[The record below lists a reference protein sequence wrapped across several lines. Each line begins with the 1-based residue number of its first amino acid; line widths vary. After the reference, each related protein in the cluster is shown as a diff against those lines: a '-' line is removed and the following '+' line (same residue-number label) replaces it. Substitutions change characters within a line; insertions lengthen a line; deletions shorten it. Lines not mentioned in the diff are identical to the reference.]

1 MVVSCT
7 QCQTKFRVDDN
18 KIGPR
23 GVKVRC
29 SKCQNT
35 FVVRLDGAAPA
46 PAAAPPQ
53 QALPPSPVE
62 AHEESVFESTQVA
75 AGPQAATPYSDPAT
89 DLFEGNAVGSAP
101 APQKGL
107 FSADNAPNIG
117 AELAAELDDHM
128 VNSFPGMSS
137 PPPQPPAPK
146 MPAAS
151 APPSPFD
158 FEEDV
163 TLPGLGADLMP
174 KTLDGA
180 PAFEQPT
187 PAPLFSPFETPSAH
201 VSDAP
206 PSPAPQ
212 ALPPPLAVP
221 PPLAPPP
228 LASPPPLTFAA
239 PPAMAPPAQ
248 AATPAFVPPAPA
260 LADKPLGDDLFDLPT
275 GPTEPPPPTATA
287 PAKDAVLS
295 GLPDFGEDEQ
305 PSFEGGIGADG
316 AVTKAPTAAPL
327 ARVNPVQV
335 QQASLELETKK
346 PQTST
351 QRPVSRSDLPPP
363 PPPRV
368 RIQVA
373 LWVVW
378 ALTAA
383 SLAALWWAGGIQRF
397 VAEVGMEGPVRV
409 GSVSVTA
416 YPTRSPSGALA
427 LHGVVTNDGPEAS
440 RPLRLSLTKADGKKV
455 VFVPGKVFDA
465 SEAYLRGES
474 IPSGDAVSIPA
485 GATLSFNVTLKPN
498 ALQSLAPP
506 AIELA
511 YD

>member
-35 FVVRLDGAAPA
+35 FVVRLDGPAPT
-46 PAAAPPQ
+46 PAAAPLQ
-53 QALPPSPVE
+53 QAVAPSPV
-62 AHEESVFESTQVA
+62 AAPEESLFESTQVA
-75 AGPQAATPYSDPAT
+75 AGPQAIAPYSDPAT

-101 APQKGL
+101 PPQKGL

-137 PPPQPPAPK
+137 QQAQQATPFAQK
-146 MPAAS
+146 VPAAS
-151 APPSPFD
+151 GPPSPFD

-180 PAFEQPT
+180 PAFEQQAT
-187 PAPLFSPFETPSAH
+187 PPAAPFSPFETPPTPSA
-201 VSDAP
+201 
-206 PSPAPQ
+206 
-212 ALPPPLAVP
+212 PPPLAVPPPVGP

-228 LASPPPLTFAA
+228 LAFAA
-239 PPAMAPPAQ
+239 PPAIPTAQAAAPVFAPPAP
-248 AATPAFVPPAPA
+248 TPVE
-260 LADKPLGDDLFDLPT
+260 KPLGDDLFDLPT
-275 GPTEPPPPTATA
+275 GPSEPPPATA
-287 PAKDAVLS
+287 SAPPKDAALS

-327 ARVNPVQV
+327 ARVNPAQT
-335 QQASLELETKK
+335 QQPSLELETKK

-409 GSVSVTA
+409 GSVFVTA

-440 RPLRLSLTKADGKKV
+440 KPLRLSFTKADGKKV

-474 IPSGDAVSIPA
+474 IPSGDAVSIAP

-498 ALQSLAPP
+498 ALPSLEPP
-506 AIELA
+506 TIELT